1 MSQMTQEDA
10 RRRAFHNLSLA
21 LDTRS
26 RLPGRVYHGAWN
38 RFLFFESDRVFAP
51 EFAGVIG
58 ELLKLEGGQVACLLN
73 IDKAT
78 LVESKMR
85 GAIFLDAIT
94 TNRSYEAALEG
105 DGPANGWIYQMDNYG
120 CMSDIGE
127 WCIYCEKANDI
138 ALIALRETTIDE
150 NKFEIPLQHLCAKPI
165 EQLIS
170 GGDSPLFPFDHLVPA
185 WRKGL
190 IDNYGSAGSQK
201 S

>member
-1 MSQMTQEDA
+1 
-10 RRRAFHNLSLA
+10 
-21 LDTRS
+21 
-26 RLPGRVYHGAWN
+26 
-38 RFLFFESDRVFAP
+38 
-51 EFAGVIG
+51 
-58 ELLKLEGGQVACLLN
+58 
-73 IDKAT
+73 
-78 LVESKMR
+78 MR

-150 NKFEIPLQHLCAKPI
+150 DKFEIPLRHLCAKPI

-185 WRKGL
+185 WRKRL